1 MREPARVDTAHS
13 EYYDSDASSDLQKHL
28 QPRTIDAA
36 ESVNDFPKRF
46 VDEFLEGSRMRSA
59 IKVPLCDHSAM
70 LDCEIVERSFA
81 MGPPI
86 FRTSVPDQT

>member
-1 MREPARVDTAHS
+1 
-13 EYYDSDASSDLQKHL
+13 
-28 QPRTIDAA
+28 
-36 ESVNDFPKRF
+36 
-46 VDEFLEGSRMRSA
+46 MRSA

-70 LDCEIVERSFA
+70 LDCELVERSFP